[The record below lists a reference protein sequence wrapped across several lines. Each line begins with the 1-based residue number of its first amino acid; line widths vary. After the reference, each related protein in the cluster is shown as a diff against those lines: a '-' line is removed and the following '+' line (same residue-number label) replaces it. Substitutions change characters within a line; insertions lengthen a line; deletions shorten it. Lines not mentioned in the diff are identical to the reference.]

1 VQKITGNN
9 DIIVTEKLR
18 IKNMLKN
25 HNLAKTI
32 QDTSLYEIIRQLTYK
47 VKWKL
52 KKLYQVV

>member
-1 VQKITGNN
+1 MQKITGNN

-32 QDTSLYEIIRQLTYK
+32 QDASLYEIIRQLTNK